1 MIFKSKRESFK
12 FPHYSSGKE
21 FWIKYTY
28 KFENHPK
35 TKTKKNYMKFNRG
48 NYLNIIDVTNITIV
62 LEGDLMLE
70 KMKINKFNS

>member
-1 MIFKSKRESFK
+1 
-12 FPHYSSGKE
+12 
-21 FWIKYTY
+21 
-28 KFENHPK
+28 
-35 TKTKKNYMKFNRG
+35 MKFNRG